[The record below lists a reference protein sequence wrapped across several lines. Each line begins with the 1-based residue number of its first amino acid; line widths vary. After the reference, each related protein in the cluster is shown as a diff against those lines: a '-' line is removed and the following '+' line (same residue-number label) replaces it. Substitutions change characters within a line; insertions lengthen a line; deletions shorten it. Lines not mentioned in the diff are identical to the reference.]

1 MADRE
6 TRDEHRTQTIH
17 RIQHIQEQLVGLE
30 RDVQD
35 DEDAEHLVVEALA
48 IEKAM
53 DSLILHVMTGYL
65 EHHIRTM
72 LQQDV
77 LQLDID
83 AVLNDAKRMLE
94 LAYQPSSNLNN
105 IEAANE

>member
-1 MADRE
+1 MTKHE
-6 TRDEHRTQTIH
+6 SRDEHRMQMFH
-17 RIQHIQEQLVGLE
+17 RIHQIQEKLVVLE
-30 RDVQD
+30 RDVQA
-35 DEDAEHLVVEALA
+35 DEDIEHLVVGAMA
-48 IEKAM
+48 IENLV
-53 DSLILHVMTGYL
+53 DSLILHMLTGYL

-94 LAYQPSSNLNN
+94 LAYQPSRNLNS
-105 IEAANE
+105 IDEAN